1 LIKRGI
7 LSSIS
12 HKITGVALCEKY
24 SIEMTDV
31 VGRIEAF
38 LINNTLE
45 ILAIESFGK
54 FEQEI
59 HRESTKVQFI
69 SLF

>member
-1 LIKRGI
+1 MNI
-7 LSSIS
+7 
-12 HKITGVALCEKY
+12 GVALCEKY
-24 SIEMTDV
+24 SIAMTDV
-31 VGRIEAF
+31 IGRIEAF

-59 HRESTKVQFI
+59 HRESTKVRFT
-69 SLF
+69 LLLNVY

>member
-1 LIKRGI
+1 
-7 LSSIS
+7 
-12 HKITGVALCEKY
+12 
-24 SIEMTDV
+24 MTDV

-69 SLF
+69 LLFQY